1 MKFDNAIPIYLQI
14 KDEIEQSI
22 LTGALQEDQAIP
34 SIRVLAQQ
42 YKLNPQTISNA
53 VGELLNEGLLYKRR
67 GIGMF
72 VEPGAQKKL
81 LEKKR
86 KTYLN
91 EDLRTTLTRGRSFQV
106 KKQEV
111 LTVLNEIYDEGV

>member
-1 MKFDNAIPIYLQI
+1 M
-14 KDEIEQSI
+14 
-22 LTGALQEDQAIP
+22 
-34 SIRVLAQQ
+34 
-42 YKLNPQTISNA
+42 
-53 VGELLNEGLLYKRR
+53 GELLNEGLLYKRR